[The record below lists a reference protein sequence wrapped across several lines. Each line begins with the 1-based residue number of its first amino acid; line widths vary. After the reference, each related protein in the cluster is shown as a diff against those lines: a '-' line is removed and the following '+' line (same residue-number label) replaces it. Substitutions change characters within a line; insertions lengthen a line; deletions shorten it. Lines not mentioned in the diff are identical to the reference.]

1 MSVGRAILR
10 SMTNNEHKAVL
21 HRYLSS
27 ARENLRWKL
36 AGLSEYDARRPL
48 TPTGTNLLGLLKH
61 SATAAYGYFGET
73 FARPYEDGLPWM
85 ANGGT
90 DNGDMWATADESWE
104 FIVGLYQRAWGHADA
119 TIEALDLDAPGRRP
133 PGPDARADRTCEFVA
148 GPSQRAWRHAG
159 PASDAMDLHA
169 AGRVPWWP
177 DGRADVTLQA
187 IMVHMLAE
195 AQRHAGHADIVR
207 ESIDGAAGLSAGR
220 SNP

>member
-1 MSVGRAILR
+1 TRLFGSRSAERAYSVWGRQGRTEWHTAYRTPCGRVSFDSRMSVGRAILR

-90 DNGDMWATADESWE
+90 DNG
-104 FIVGLYQRAWGHADA
+104 
-119 TIEALDLDAPGRRP
+119 
-133 PGPDARADRTCEFVA
+133 
-148 GPSQRAWRHAG
+148 
-159 PASDAMDLHA
+159 
-169 AGRVPWWP
+169 
-177 DGRADVTLQA
+177 
-187 IMVHMLAE
+187 
-195 AQRHAGHADIVR
+195 
-207 ESIDGAAGLSAGR
+207 
-220 SNP
+220 